1 MRNARLQHGEDCGEI
16 SRGRYVKSLE
26 IGKSVVGYGLVLQG
40 NGGLR
45 TRRTSVEQLGTRP
58 YEMG

>member
-1 MRNARLQHGEDCGEI
+1 M
-16 SRGRYVKSLE
+16 KSLE
-26 IGKSVVGYGLVLQG
+26 IGKSVVGCGLVLQG
-40 NGGLR
+40 DGGLW

>member
-1 MRNARLQHGEDCGEI
+1 MGNARLQHGEDRGEI
-16 SRGRYVKSLE
+16 SSGRYVNSLE
-26 IGKSVVGYGLVLQG
+26 IGKSVVGCGLVLQG
-40 NGGLR
+40 DGGLW